1 MFQVT
6 ANMSKVSDGPE
17 LARQSVPALGLVWAD
32 HVMCRLLLSRR
43 GDTLTSLTQ
52 RIKSTEKRDVD
63 EAEGDCKVV
72 TRRQLEVVFAP
83 HLAQVVVPLV
93 ITQSGITSE

>member
-1 MFQVT
+1 M
-6 ANMSKVSDGPE
+6 
-17 LARQSVPALGLVWAD
+17 GLVWAD

-52 RIKSTEKRDVD
+52 RIKSTEKRD